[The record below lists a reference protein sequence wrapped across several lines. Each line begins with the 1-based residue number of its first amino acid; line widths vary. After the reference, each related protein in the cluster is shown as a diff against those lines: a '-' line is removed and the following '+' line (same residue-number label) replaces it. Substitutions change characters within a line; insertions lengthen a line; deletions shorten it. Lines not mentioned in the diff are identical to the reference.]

1 MSSTSQ
7 LEIMKTEMKV
17 LEKFD
22 TMQVIKGRQT
32 IEVLRADLDSC
43 KKEVKAL
50 TQLPQ
55 LPQGELSL
63 TCNC

>member
-1 MSSTSQ
+1 MSSFSQ
-7 LEIMKTEMKV
+7 LEIMKTEMKA

-22 TMQVIKGRQT
+22 TMQAIKGRQT
-32 IEVLRADLDSC
+32 IEVLRTDLDSC

-55 LPQGELSL
+55 LPQGELCL
-63 TCNC
+63 TCDC